1 MKCATHNAEATSV
14 CPRCG
19 KAMCSSCSRFGGT
32 DRPACSDACVSA
44 LAKADRAMEL
54 VIRKS
59 TQVFKASAVGCYL
72 CGGVFLAFAPFSL
85 WMLPGL
91 RVAPI
96 FLAVAGVA
104 VIIMGV
110 TYGKAAKQ
118 ND

>member
-1 MKCATHNAEATSV
+1 
-14 CPRCG
+14 
-19 KAMCSSCSRFGGT
+19 
-32 DRPACSDACVSA
+32 
-44 LAKADRAMEL
+44 MEL

-59 TQVFKASAVGCYL
+59 RQLSKVTAVGCYVT
-72 CGGVFLAFAPFSL
+72 GGVFLAFAPFSL

-104 VIIMGV
+104 MMIIGV
-110 TYGKAAKQ
+110 TYGKVAKQ